1 MDLEIHVNDT
11 ITVLEK
17 YQDLETKVLET
28 LRNWQAF
35 GNMTIPL
42 TISVVG
48 RYNND
53 PPSLKI
59 KVSDSVDTKDIFGRR

>member
-1 MDLEIHVNDT
+1 MTLEIHVKDT
-11 ITVLEK
+11 ITVTEK
-17 YQDLETKVLET
+17 YHDLETKVLEV

-35 GNMTIPL
+35 EDMTIPL

-53 PPSLKI
+53 PPALTI